1 MGRNETIRHSHK
13 LKGSIKIVICL
24 ALAACTRRV
33 PVQLPT
39 TELELYTYAQGSVV
53 SHCQIGVHDTRRK
66 ILEDWLSANV
76 EGWKPTAV
84 TYVPGVYL
92 SGTGFAINFL
102 GKEAILNYDGGQ
114 FARAVEPTAYAAFSC
129 SGV

>member
-1 MGRNETIRHSHK
+1 
-13 LKGSIKIVICL
+13 
-24 ALAACTRRV
+24 
-33 PVQLPT
+33 LPT

-102 GKEAILNYDGGQ
+102 GKDAILNYDGGQ
-114 FARAVEPTAYAAFSC
+114 FARAVEPTVYAAFSC